1 MSSVNPFQI
10 PSCFQID
17 AEKRRRERF
26 KKTVVAIII
35 GCVLMLVG
43 LLIEGCENERAGTK
57 VVPPAAERHSILM
70 QARASGHFHAVQNLN
85 SRMDMD
91 V

>member
-1 MSSVNPFQI
+1 ME
-10 PSCFQID
+10 

-43 LLIEGCENERAGTK
+43 LLIEGCESERTGTK
-57 VVPPAAERHSILM
+57 VVPPAAERHSILIDA
-70 QARASGHFHAVQNLN
+70 QASGHLQAVPNLN
-85 SRMDMD
+85 AGMDIN